1 MPCILPLAAGCF
13 DRAAEPEQIEHPTLL
28 GVSSRDF
35 LGDVPCVDAPGA
47 MRRYSATLYDV
58 SVDPPLQGFA
68 LPSSGL
74 VPCLQDIGFSY
85 VAIDHEYVARIQA
98 YDRDDLRPQVAGSPN
113 AVDAEGRVVA
123 PRWTAE
129 CGQPAGA
136 GGAPSGSADDDEGE
150 GGEDDTTPAPGFV
163 VDGVTATANF
173 TVYASY
179 CTPLVDHGPA
189 TDTRVSLQLDAA
201 LRDLGC
207 GEASGEIAE
216 FTAELAGAS
225 TAPLRADCTGSVEFG
240 GLESGT
246 DYRFN
251 VLAFEAGSDEP
262 RWQTSCRATTQR
274 GTVIPASCD
283 PLSER

>member
-1 MPCILPLAAGCF
+1 MGCF
-13 DRAAEPEQIEHPTLL
+13 DRASEPEAIEHPTLL
-28 GVSSRDF
+28 GVSPRDF
-35 LGDVPCVDAPGA
+35 LGDVPCVDSPGA

-85 VAIDHEYVARIQA
+85 VAIDHEYVARVQA
-98 YDRDDLRPQVAGSPN
+98 YDRDDLSPQVTGSPN

-129 CGQPAGA
+129 CGQPATGT
-136 GGAPSGSADDDEGE
+136 GGAPSSSDDDDGEGE

-173 TVYASY
+173 TVYTSY
-179 CTPLVDHGPA
+179 CMPLVDHGPA
-189 TDTRVSLQLDAA
+189 SETRVSLGLDEA
-201 LRDLGC
+201 LRDLDC
-207 GEASGEIAE
+207 GDESGEIAE
-216 FTAELAGAS
+216 FTAELAGAT
-225 TAPLRADCTGSVEFG
+225 TAPLRADCAGTVEFG
-240 GLESGT
+240 GLEPGS

-262 RWQTSCRATTQR
+262 GWQTTCRATTQS
-274 GTVIPASCD
+274 GTVTPASCD
-283 PLSER
+283 PLRER